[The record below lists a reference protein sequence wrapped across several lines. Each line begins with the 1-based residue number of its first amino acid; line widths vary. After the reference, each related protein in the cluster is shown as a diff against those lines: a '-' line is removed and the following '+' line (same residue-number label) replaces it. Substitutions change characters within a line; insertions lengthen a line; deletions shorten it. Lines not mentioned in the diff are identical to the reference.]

1 MSSTQSYTRFGD
13 ENYKN
18 WLKTTESLS
27 ILRNCIKDFIEKET
41 ETYHNS
47 LRNKPEL
54 NGQTCKKKTCDVKK
68 SLCELCKCWK
78 KEIEDKYNGGR
89 NSIHWDNCRTHLW
102 STEKWEVAKAY
113 MPRGH
118 SKHCQFSQFDVSAIL
133 NLMSFCK
140 HFNNIPGPLVRNV
153 INVRNSAMHSPELKM
168 SNEDMM
174 RHKKTVLLL
183 AEKLEHLIPN
193 LKGLEN
199 KITQFNN
206 ILDKNFNVAPCEVD
220 GQQVNLQTMKV
231 LEQEQQALK
240 ERIEDF
246 ISRFEEN
253 QDENVEENPQ
263 DMKSLLDF
271 LDQNK
276 DLLVNL
282 GPEVNKLKEMQT
294 KVDQH
299 EKEIHNLADRV
310 ESLEKGT
317 HDPVLPLNPLRF
329 KNHLFDYCRAKKWP
343 EDIWPFFSEF
353 QEAQGFRAKVKV
365 NGQTFIGTKVFND
378 KKSAHQEVAYIALEQ
393 LKLQEESTEPSS
405 SVTQP
410 EASCSSSSGITFFGK
425 VTVDLDQEVTSDRC
439 SSGEEAT
446 EAAYK
451 VLCER
456 FRISAP
462 AEGQTYKL
470 LIMEY
475 FHTQR
480 FQNPTEHFVQND
492 DDTTICK
499 LKLIGPFTFYVKDG
513 STNRKQAEQQ
523 AAKVA
528 LQHLSGILNGPPVS
542 DTEKNFK
549 GELKE
554 RLDKLGLK
562 NPVYETEKKTEIS
575 DEQVTSGVSSD
586 LATSAVSI
594 SQATEKDHS
603 ELKSKSIST
612 TAQLPS
618 GQEPVRVPVPVPV
631 PALPEPQESSSP
643 AAQKKKPRID
653 CPGITFFSKVTV
665 DLVQEVASDRC
676 SSKEEATEAAYKVLW
691 ERFCI
696 SAPAEG
702 QTYRS
707 VIMDHFDTND
717 LPKPTEEF
725 VDDDNT
731 AICILKFN
739 GPFTFYDKD
748 GSTNKKQAEQQAA
761 KVALQ
766 HLSGIL
772 NGPPVS
778 DTEKNFKGKLKERL
792 DKLGL
797 KNPVYE
803 TTEYKEEIS
812 EEQGTSSVSPHL
824 SNLSIS
830 QAAEKD
836 HSELK
841 SKSISTTA
849 QLPSGQEP
857 VRVPVP
863 VPALPEPQESSSPQ
877 RKKLRIDCPEI
888 SELFNVYNLKPPHV
902 KMENMMC
909 NENFKC
915 SVEINLEKYTCAN
928 KQGYDS
934 KKEAIRKT
942 YFLFGCAVSIFDSST
957 DEKTPS
963 AKVKQVFSQ
972 NSLPLPKEDCEGS
985 VKPFYCSLKNISYK
999 AIYTGQGSSE
1009 DEAKLVAF
1017 QNALR
1022 SLSPLF
1028 GYDSLTGADSVE
1040 DVQNQLSSMLK
1051 GAGQKDPVISL
1062 KPVAQANIQLSFCDY
1077 TLKCSCQNS
1086 KKAARNH
1093 LSARILGLLGVNTE
1107 ANDVSVRNRLDDWF
1121 KQQNLPPP
1129 VFEDT
1134 EEVLGAK
1141 ATLSVRF
1148 TCNSSDWEDSWD
1160 TAKMNLLQVLKLR
1173 LRFLDDKNYFS

>member
-1 MSSTQSYTRFGD
+1 MSSTQSYTRLGD
-13 ENYKN
+13 EKYKN
-18 WLKTTESLS
+18 WLKTTKSLS
-27 ILRNCIKDFIEKET
+27 ILRDCIKDYIEKET

-54 NGQTCKKKTCDVKK
+54 NGQTCNKKTCDVKK

-78 KEIEDKYNGGR
+78 KEIEAKYNGGR
-89 NSIHWDNCRTHLW
+89 NGIHWDNCRPHLW

-118 SKHCQFSQFDVSAIL
+118 NKHCQFSQFDVSAIL
-133 NLMSFCK
+133 NLMSSCK
-140 HFNNIPGPLVRNV
+140 HFNIPGKCVTNV
-153 INVRNSAMHSPELKM
+153 INVRNCAMHSPDLKI
-168 SNEDMM
+168 SKEDMI
-174 RHKKTVLLL
+174 RHHKTVLEL
-183 AEKLEHLIPN
+183 AKKLEPLIPG
-193 LKGLEN
+193 LKGLEK
-199 KITQFNN
+199 KITKFNN
-206 ILDKNFNVAPCEVD
+206 ILDRNFNEAPCEVD
-220 GQQVNLQTMKV
+220 GQQVDLQTKKTDQD
-231 LEQEQQALK
+231 LLDRAEQQAFK
-240 ERIEDF
+240 DMIEDF
-246 ISRFEEN
+246 ISRFDGN
-253 QDENVEENPQ
+253 QDENVEEKPQ

-282 GPEVNKLKEMQT
+282 GPEVDKLKEMQA

-299 EKEIHNLADRV
+299 EEQIHNLADRV
-310 ESLEKGT
+310 ENLEKGT
-317 HDPVLPLNPLRF
+317 LDPVLPVNPLRF
-329 KNHLFDYCRAKKWP
+329 KNHLYEYCRAKKWP
-343 EDIWPFFSEF
+343 EDKWPVFAEF
-353 QEAQGFRAKVKV
+353 QEAQGYRAEVKV
-365 NGQTFIGTKVFND
+365 NGQTFKGTKVFND
-378 KKSAHQEVAYIALEQ
+378 KKGAHQEVAYIALEQ
-393 LKLQEESTEPSS
+393 LKLQDESTDEPSS

-425 VTVDLDQEVTSDRC
+425 VTVDLDQEVSSDRC
-439 SSGEEAT
+439 SSDEEAT

-451 VLCER
+451 VLWER

-462 AEGQTYKL
+462 AKGQTYRL

-480 FQNPTEHFVQND
+480 FQKPTEHFVQND

-499 LKLIGPFTFYVKDG
+499 LKLIGPFTFYDKDG
-513 STNRKQAEQQ
+513 STKKKQAEQQ

-528 LQHLSGILNGPPVS
+528 LQHLSGILHGAPIS

-562 NPVYETEKKTEIS
+562 SPDYDTEKKTEIS
-575 DEQVTSGVSSD
+575 DEHVTSGISSD
-586 LATSAVSI
+586 LATSAVPS
-594 SQATEKDHS
+594 SQAAEKDHS
-603 ELKSKSIST
+603 ELKSKTIST

-618 GQEPVRVPVPVPV
+618 GQDPVRVPVP
-631 PALPEPQESSSP
+631 ALPDPQESSSS
-643 AAQKKKPRID
+643 AAQKKN

-665 DLVQEVASDRC
+665 DLDQEVASDRC

-691 ERFCI
+691 ERFRI

-707 VIMDHFDTND
+707 VIMNHFDTND
-717 LPKPTEEF
+717 LQKPTEEF
-725 VDDDNT
+725 VVVDDDST
-731 AICILKFN
+731 ATCILKFH

-748 GSTNKKQAEQQAA
+748 GSTNKRQAEHQAA

-772 NGPPVS
+772 NGAPIS
-778 DTEKNFKGKLKERL
+778 DTEKNFKVELKERL

-797 KNPVYE
+797 KSPVYD
-803 TTEYKEEIS
+803 TKQKTEIRDEHVTSGIS
-812 EEQGTSSVSPHL
+812 SDLATSAVP
-824 SNLSIS
+824 IS

-841 SKSISTTA
+841 SKTISTTA
-849 QLPSGQEP
+849 QLPSGQDP

-863 VPALPEPQESSSPQ
+863 ALPDPQESSSPQ
-877 RKKLRIDCPEI
+877 RKKPRIDCPEI
-888 SELFNVYNLKPPHV
+888 NDLFNVYNLKPPHV
-902 KMENMMC
+902 KMENMTC

-915 SVEINLEKYTCAN
+915 SVEINLEKCTCVN
-928 KQGYDS
+928 KQGYDN
-934 KKEAIRKT
+934 KKEATRKT
-942 YFLFGCAVSIFDSST
+942 YLLFGCAVSIFDSST
-957 DEKTPS
+957 DEKTSS
-963 AKVKQVFSQ
+963 AKVKQFFSQ
-972 NSLPLPKEDCEGS
+972 NSLPLPQEDFEGS

-999 AIYTGQGSSE
+999 VIYTGQGSSE
-1009 DEAKLVAF
+1009 GEAKLVAL

-1028 GYDSLTGADSVE
+1028 GYDSLTGADSAE
-1040 DVQNQLSSMLK
+1040 EVQNQLSSMLK
-1051 GAGQKDPVISL
+1051 GSSQKDPVISL
-1062 KPVAQANIQLSFCDY
+1062 MPVEQANIQLSFCDY
-1077 TLKCSCQNS
+1077 TLKCSCQNT
-1086 KKAARNH
+1086 KRAARNH
-1093 LSARILGLLGVNTE
+1093 LSARILGLLGVNSE

-1121 KQQNLPPP
+1121 KQQNLPQP

-1141 ATLSVRF
+1141 AIFSVRF

-1173 LRFLDDKNYFS
+1173 FRFLDDKNN